1 MGMTLLLCYMLRN
14 DAFDAVYFVS
24 AESGLWN
31 EEKKTMNQQPI
42 TSLKGIGEKTAKLF
56 AKLGVETVEELLH
69 DYPRAYDA
77 YEEPVPI
84 GKLREKEMFA
94 VSGQLMKTPSVRRF
108 KNIQVIITDVRD
120 MTGALQ
126 LTWYNMPYLRN
137 VLQMGQILIFRG
149 RVVKKSGR
157 LTMEQPDVFTPEQ
170 YRRIM
175 HSMQPVYGQTK
186 GLGNKAITRAVQ
198 QALEQRQMER
208 EYLPEELRSRYELA
222 EYNYAIEHIHFPAD
236 KKELLFARKRLVF
249 DEFLF
254 FLLSVRRLKEKRQDL
269 KSKYVTPRAPEVDKL
284 LASLPY
290 ELTGAQK
297 KVLEEVRKD
306 MESGLVMNRLVQGDV
321 GSGKTIVAVLAL
333 LETAMNGCQGAM
345 MAPTEVLAKQH
356 YESITELFATYG
368 IEKQVVLVTGSMTA
382 KEKRIAYEKIASHE
396 ADIIVGTHALI
407 QEKVHY
413 DRLALVITDEQHRFG
428 VGQREA
434 LGNKG
439 SKTDPELTPH
449 VLVMSATPIPR
460 TLAIILYGDLDIS
473 IIDEMPAERLPIKNC
488 VVNTGYRD
496 KAYQFIAR
504 EVAAG
509 RQAYVICPMVEESE
523 MIEAEN
529 VLDYTK
535 LLREKLPAGIT
546 VEYLHGK
553 MKGKEK
559 NQIMERFAF
568 GEIQVLVSTT
578 VVEVGVNVP
587 NATVMM
593 IENAERFGL
602 AQLHQLRGRVG
613 RGAHQSYC
621 IMVNCSDQDGTQERL
636 DILNRSNDG
645 FYIASEDLKLRGPGD
660 FFGLRQSGDMEFKI
674 ADIFTDANLLK
685 TVSEEVNR
693 ILERDPN
700 LEQEEYW
707 ALRERLDVYLSKSY
721 DKLNL

>member
-1 MGMTLLLCYMLRN
+1 
-14 DAFDAVYFVS
+14 
-24 AESGLWN
+24 
-31 EEKKTMNQQPI
+31 MNQQPI
-42 TSLKGIGEKTAKLF
+42 TVLKGIGEKTAGLF

-77 YEEPVPI
+77 YEEPVPV
-84 GKLREKEMFA
+84 GKLREKGMFA

-108 KNIQVIITDVRD
+108 KNIQVVITDVRD

-149 RVVKKSGR
+149 RVVKKNGR
-157 LTMEQPDVFTPEQ
+157 LTMEQPEVFTPEQ
-170 YRRIM
+170 YRGIM

-186 GLGNKAITRAVQ
+186 GLGNKTITRAVQ

-236 KKELLFARKRLVF
+236 RKELLFARKRLVF

-269 KSKYVTPRAPEVDKL
+269 KSSYVIPRSAKVDQL
-284 LASLPY
+284 LDSLPY

-297 KVLEEVRKD
+297 KVLEEVRRD
-306 MESGLVMNRLVQGDV
+306 LESGLVMNRLVQGDV

-333 LETAMNGCQGAM
+333 LETAMNGCQGAL

-356 YESITELFATYG
+356 YESITGLFSAYG
-368 IEKQVVLVTGSMTA
+368 IEMQVVLVTGSMTA
-382 KEKRIAYEKIASHE
+382 KEKRLAYEKIASHE

-439 SKTDPELTPH
+439 SEHDPELTPH

-473 IIDEMPAERLPIKNC
+473 IIDEMPAERLPVKNC

-504 EVAAG
+504 EIAAG

-559 NQIMERFAF
+559 NKIMERFAS

-660 FFGLRQSGDMEFKI
+660 FFGIRQSGDMEFKI

-693 ILERDPN
+693 ILERDPE
-700 LEQEEYW
+700 LEQGEYR
-707 ALRERLDVYLSKSY
+707 ALRERLDIYLSKSY